1 MRHTDSVAR
10 RYQLLTILIACGA
23 ASCAKAQTINPDF
36 GGCYALR
43 NLGQVP
49 GVPFNYGGIAFK
61 HDDPDLMLIG
71 GNANGFN
78 AAIYSIRVTRD
89 PDGTINGFDG
99 SAQSFA
105 SAPQIDGGLT
115 YGPGN
120 VLFYSTYSN
129 NNVGQ
134 IMPGSTSTNKVTNM
148 DSVVN
153 PSLGSCQ
160 FVPAGFPGAGRFKI
174 ASYSANQWA
183 DVSISPDGSG
193 TFNLGGVAN
202 SLVPLLPDG
211 FGIGPEGIVYV
222 QPGNPGITTH
232 SVLISEYGRG
242 AVSCYDIDAIGDPI
256 MSTRR
261 ELISNL
267 TGAEGGTRDPRTG
280 HFMFSTFGGG
290 SSVIVVT
297 GFNLNCRPNI
307 NGDCYVDDADFVLFA
322 ESYNILDCQDPS
334 MPAGCPADFNDD
346 EFVDDTDFV
355 IFALAYDRLICQ

>member
-23 ASCAKAQTINPDF
+23 ASCANAQTINPDF

-105 SAPQIDGGLT
+105 SAPQIDGGLA

-134 IMPGSTSTNKVTNM
+134 IMPGSTSPDKVTNM

-202 SLVPLLPDG
+202 SLVPSFP
-211 FGIGPEGIVYV
+211 
-222 QPGNPGITTH
+222 
-232 SVLISEYGRG
+232 
-242 AVSCYDIDAIGDPI
+242 
-256 MSTRR
+256 M
-261 ELISNL
+261 
-267 TGAEGGTRDPRTG
+267 
-280 HFMFSTFGGG
+280 
-290 SSVIVVT
+290 
-297 GFNLNCRPNI
+297 
-307 NGDCYVDDADFVLFA
+307 
-322 ESYNILDCQDPS
+322 
-334 MPAGCPADFNDD
+334 
-346 EFVDDTDFV
+346 
-355 IFALAYDRLICQ
+355 ALASALRASSMSSPATPASPPTRSSFPNTAAAPSRATTSTPSAIRSCPPAAN